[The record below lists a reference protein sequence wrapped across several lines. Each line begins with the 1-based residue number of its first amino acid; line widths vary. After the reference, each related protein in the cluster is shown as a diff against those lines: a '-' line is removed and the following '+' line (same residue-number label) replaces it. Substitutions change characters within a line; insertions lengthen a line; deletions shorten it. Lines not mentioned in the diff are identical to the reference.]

1 MNTIELIRALTER
14 GAKDFEKCLS
24 WLNPLPLD
32 IHGLFKKIDI
42 ATERLQY
49 TQDRQG
55 ASDADDTS
63 SEMATLCRL
72 KAEIQSITGRQA

>member
-32 IHGLFKKIDI
+32 IHNLLKKIDI
-42 ATERLQY
+42 ASERLQY
-49 TQDRQG
+49 AQDRQG
-55 ASDADDTS
+55 SSDADDVS
-63 SEMATLCRL
+63 NEVATLYRL
-72 KAEIQSITGRQA
+72 KAEIQSITGLLA